1 MADSEEFRLKRLMH
15 EQEQSRVFDQVMG
28 LGDFA
33 DSSRGSN
40 TSSKS
45 EGPQGTPAVER
56 LSGQEEQQEGDNSN
70 SSGSRQEQ
78 NIGKGVEESSYP
90 RIVSPAN
97 DQRSPF
103 TIEPS
108 GGGTGEAAFDDALD
122 GLPSFGPEEEDEDED
137 WHFALPDETL
147 QDVDYDK
154 LKGKKNQPREGLDK
168 IQGDPSLGPREVED
182 EQEKDA
188 TSGSANTSH
197 SSKDNTPESS
207 QDVGNVNQTK
217 ETEEHVQ
224 SARPPVEGS
233 NPPLSP
239 NITVKDEPIDEG
251 YDAALLPQSNARQIK
266 EELEHQEDELRISS
280 VYSVGGGNTLAPPT
294 AHQVTAAPPQP
305 TTIFIQG
312 RGAVL
317 QAVAPLSVRPPATIQ
332 TSLSSLTP
340 LPPRPPVPLIP
351 GSVRCSG
358 CFKIL
363 LKGQTAF
370 QRKGSTQLFCSTVCL
385 TGHLPPTN
393 KNQLCSLCNNEI
405 VRARDTITIP
415 ADDNTYLHFCGQHCL
430 SIFRHRAK
438 KIEKP
443 PEKVVEKRPEK
454 KIEKPQEKPAERP
467 VESAI
472 CSVCRITNRIEHE
485 VSHQGRLHRLCSDAC
500 FVTWRKM
507 RQLAMNCCEGCG
519 LYCNS
524 SSDSYHTLTIEKSE
538 LNFCGPTCIGTY
550 KQSCRRTVECA
561 KCHKSAIVSASIMER
576 DEKGK
581 VQLYCSPVC
590 VQMSRP
596 PQHTLSGAAFPCC
609 LCKTVAIPQYHL
621 AMVDGTIRNFCS
633 YECVSTFRKT
643 GHTGSDLMN
652 GKSSPRDAPRI
663 GPTSRASSVPPFP
676 QDYPSSAPC
685 PSHHGS
691 NSSVPP
697 LVPPSVGL
705 TSTSAPGQDHP
716 RTPSSQPIKTGE
728 GRLADSPK
736 VSCHQCTKQ
745 ILTKPLL
752 FGHQDQ
758 IALFCSMACCDLYK
772 THNNILAM
780 CEVCKRDKMPFD
792 TIHYNGKDIFFC
804 SKQCKQSFKLAL
816 TSRPNQLPCRPC
828 SYCFS
833 ISQKMLHS
841 HYGGKLEEF
850 CKPLC
855 MSQYTVLYYGMGRC
869 DSCRKQG
876 YLNEK
881 LQYMGSV
888 RNFCNLTCLLGYC
901 SLNFEPSH
909 HSNCTG
915 AEPPHAPAQPQH
927 SSKAN
932 PVIADVVSLANG
944 SATQPSVPSDIAL
957 TGGVPNSS
965 LDGKILDH
973 ASTQT
978 DAMRGSPTSRRQMKN
993 KSVLCR
999 PFTMDQESLCLL
1011 LEPSKDSSDD
1021 FRSYD
1026 CEKAVKKMKTVQET
1040 APSPPPASC
1049 SKEGDKVKV
1058 VMVPVPVPVFVPV
1071 PMNMYSQ
1078 HTPVPMALPI
1088 TLPVPVVIPPQL
1100 KEVADVATQS
1110 DPWTEGTKNLNNV
1123 EVPVHQEDTPLIPIP
1138 IIVPP
1143 QRIDVAIQSD
1153 PLVLVAEEQNN
1164 TKVESRI
1171 KDVKDIAVQSDP
1183 MVAAKVPLPV
1193 LLPCSKNVVDAAV
1206 QTDLSLEKKNDLNDS
1221 KQYEVTSV
1229 VPRPMF
1235 VPPLRKRAVAAAD
1248 QPDALGEEMADPVQ
1262 YGLWEV
1268 EPETKMAFD
1277 DASPGHGKATSEV
1290 DNLAIPQVEESPNTA
1305 QTKILHPIT
1314 LARKKETSHYSRK
1327 RKRKTK
1333 STTSDHQD
1341 IIPAEQHPPPL
1352 QMSDFEHVFPLGQDE
1367 SSTSEVVNP
1376 TITQV
1381 EDIPDAAQNDILPA
1395 ITFARKKMPG
1405 RSSSTRKP
1413 RTKPTTSDNLDTS
1426 TADQQPPSSAMTDL
1440 MHGFQIGLGEN
1451 KTTEVV
1457 NPPISQIEEGLNTP
1471 QKEIIPPITLSRKKV
1486 ASRRKP
1492 RLKAQPTSDNQDDI
1506 TAQEQFSPV
1515 TDLMH
1520 DFPLGSGESTKTEV
1534 VNPPINQIEESPNAA
1549 QKEIIPPITLSR
1561 KKVASRR
1568 KPRLKA
1574 QPTSDNQD
1582 DITAQEQFSPMT
1594 DLMHD
1599 FPLGSGESTKTEVV
1613 NPPINQIEESP
1624 NAAQKE
1630 IIPPITLLR
1639 KKVGGKRRRK
1649 LKAQPT
1655 SDKQDDITAKEQS
1668 PFSPMIDLK
1677 HDFPLG
1683 SGESTTTEVVNPTIS
1698 QVEESPIAAQ
1708 KEIIPPIT
1716 LFRKKVGGK
1725 RRRKL
1730 KVQPKSDNQDIITAE
1745 KQPPFSPLT
1754 NLEHELSLGKDESMT
1769 SEVVTPTIPQ
1779 VEESPNTSQTKI
1791 IPPITLVKK
1800 KQVNRTPRK
1809 RKLKANP
1816 TSDLQDTITAEQQPP
1831 FSLLTDLDDVYTFGR
1846 GKDTASEVVAPT
1858 IEQLEESPKTAQT
1871 QIPPPDILARKKV
1884 AVRASRKR
1892 KVKATPTSEDQDSVT
1907 VEQPLHSSPMTE
1919 SEHNIPMAS
1928 EVVTPTMLQ
1937 VEESPNTTQTGI
1949 PPPIRTK
1956 ESTRSTRKS
1965 QPQKTTSDH
1974 PDTIT
1979 VEQQPPSSPM
1989 TDLEYDFPMDPSE
2002 LKTSTPQ
2009 RGVKRPREGFS
2020 GRKRGRR
2027 RTGSVDSTAALTPV
2041 SFELNYMYGV
2051 KAWKCWVQ
2059 QHNMHSKRSN
2069 PVVVKE
2075 EILQCDSAELSY
2087 ALSCFVKEVRRPN
2100 GEAYSPDSIFY
2111 LCLGI
2116 QQYLFMKGRIEN
2128 IFTDELY
2135 SQFALEISGMLRLWK
2150 PKQLPNGS
2158 LMSSRVEE
2166 SFLWECKQLGAYSP
2180 IVLLN
2185 TLLFFY
2191 TKNFHFT
2198 TVAQHQSLSFANF
2211 SLHTKP
2217 CSRAGKVL
2225 YLRYQQSIA
2234 ATPGRVETERMKKN
2248 EDGDMEIEE
2257 NVTNPLHCPV
2267 RLYEFYLS
2275 RCPPTALKR
2284 TDMFYLQPER
2294 NVHTQSSYWYTSH
2307 ALHHTILQSM
2317 LTRILAVK
2325 EVQR

>member
-224 SARPPVEGS
+224 GDQSERPPVEGS

-294 AHQVTAAPPQP
+294 VTAAPPQP

-909 HSNCTG
+909 HSNGTG

-1011 LEPSKDSSDD
+1011 LEPSKDSS
-1021 FRSYD
+1021 
-1026 CEKAVKKMKTVQET
+1026 
-1040 APSPPPASC
+1040 
-1049 SKEGDKVKV
+1049 EGDKVKV

-1123 EVPVHQEDTPLIPIP
+1123 EVP
-1138 IIVPP
+1138 
-1143 QRIDVAIQSD
+1143 RIDVAIQSD

-1193 LLPCSKNVVDAAV
+1193 LLPF
-1206 QTDLSLEKKNDLNDS
+1206 
-1221 KQYEVTSV
+1221 
-1229 VPRPMF
+1229 PRPMF

-1277 DASPGHGKATSEV
+1277 DASPG
-1290 DNLAIPQVEESPNTA
+1290 
-1305 QTKILHPIT
+1305 
-1314 LARKKETSHYSRK
+1314 
-1327 RKRKTK
+1327 
-1333 STTSDHQD
+1333 
-1341 IIPAEQHPPPL
+1341 
-1352 QMSDFEHVFPLGQDE
+1352 
-1367 SSTSEVVNP
+1367 
-1376 TITQV
+1376 
-1381 EDIPDAAQNDILPA
+1381 
-1395 ITFARKKMPG
+1395 
-1405 RSSSTRKP
+1405 
-1413 RTKPTTSDNLDTS
+1413 
-1426 TADQQPPSSAMTDL
+1426 
-1440 MHGFQIGLGEN
+1440 
-1451 KTTEVV
+1451 
-1457 NPPISQIEEGLNTP
+1457 
-1471 QKEIIPPITLSRKKV
+1471 
-1486 ASRRKP
+1486 
-1492 RLKAQPTSDNQDDI
+1492 
-1506 TAQEQFSPV
+1506 
-1515 TDLMH
+1515 
-1520 DFPLGSGESTKTEV
+1520 
-1534 VNPPINQIEESPNAA
+1534 
-1549 QKEIIPPITLSR
+1549 
-1561 KKVASRR
+1561 
-1568 KPRLKA
+1568 
-1574 QPTSDNQD
+1574 
-1582 DITAQEQFSPMT
+1582 
-1594 DLMHD
+1594 
-1599 FPLGSGESTKTEVV
+1599 
-1613 NPPINQIEESP
+1613 
-1624 NAAQKE
+1624 
-1630 IIPPITLLR
+1630 
-1639 KKVGGKRRRK
+1639 
-1649 LKAQPT
+1649 
-1655 SDKQDDITAKEQS
+1655 
-1668 PFSPMIDLK
+1668 
-1677 HDFPLG
+1677 
-1683 SGESTTTEVVNPTIS
+1683 
-1698 QVEESPIAAQ
+1698 
-1708 KEIIPPIT
+1708 
-1716 LFRKKVGGK
+1716 
-1725 RRRKL
+1725 
-1730 KVQPKSDNQDIITAE
+1730 
-1745 KQPPFSPLT
+1745 
-1754 NLEHELSLGKDESMT
+1754 KDESMT

-1809 RKLKANP
+1809 RKLK
-1816 TSDLQDTITAEQQPP
+1816 
-1831 FSLLTDLDDVYTFGR
+1831 
-1846 GKDTASEVVAPT
+1846 
-1858 IEQLEESPKTAQT
+1858 
-1871 QIPPPDILARKKV
+1871 
-1884 AVRASRKR
+1884 
-1892 KVKATPTSEDQDSVT
+1892 
-1907 VEQPLHSSPMTE
+1907 
-1919 SEHNIPMAS
+1919 
-1928 EVVTPTMLQ
+1928 
-1937 VEESPNTTQTGI
+1937 
-1949 PPPIRTK
+1949 
-1956 ESTRSTRKS
+1956 
-1965 QPQKTTSDH
+1965 PQKTTSDH

-2225 YLRYQQSIA
+2225 YLRYQQSIG